1 MATDFGSEQFGTLSV
16 HKDTGSSSE
25 RSSMAR
31 KRYQQGSVY
40 LVGKKAEKWV
50 GRYREDVI
58 GIDGKTRRVRE
69 VILGSK
75 RDLPTK
81 RLAQRRM
88 DAVLARINGLDYRP
102 GRVATFEEFVERWQ
116 VEVLTA

>member
-1 MATDFGSEQFGTLSV
+1 
-16 HKDTGSSSE
+16 
-25 RSSMAR
+25 MAR

-40 LVGKKAEKWV
+40 LVGKSEVKWV

-58 GIDGKTRRVRE
+58 GVDGNTRSVRRE

-75 RDLPTK
+75 RELPTK

-88 DAVLARINGLDYRP
+88 DAVLARANGLDYRP
-102 GRVATFEEFVERWQ
+102 GRVGTFGEFVERWKA
-116 VEVLTA
+116 EV

>member
-1 MATDFGSEQFGTLSV
+1 
-16 HKDTGSSSE
+16 
-25 RSSMAR
+25 MAR

-40 LVGKKAEKWV
+40 LVGKSRDKWV

-58 GIDGKTRRVRE
+58 GIDGNARRVRRE

-88 DAVLARINGLDYRP
+88 DSVLSRINGLDYRP
-102 GRVATFEEFVERWQ
+102 GRVATFEEFVERWK
-116 VEVLTA
+116 VEVLITQQPSSIRAVKS